1 MDPQH
6 QPPVP
11 VKKTILIVNQF
22 ITQTTRFLNHFSTLA
37 EEKLQKVFHDVNRI
51 ETTLV
56 LLESRLL
63 RLDGFDDMAVA
74 PATNSSQPAPA
85 AAAGPAAGAAAPLPA
100 VAGAA
105 SSAAPPPPQP
115 AAQDPATAA
124 AAAAAAAPPPPPV
137 VVVVKCKDDPVL
149 SPYFKLLRLGAA
161 PQAVKMK
168 MAAEGNAD
176 PSLLD
181 LDPESASPL
190 TQPGGGGAAS
200 AAAAA
205 AAPPPAPAPAPQAP
219 QSLAAPPPPPLQ
231 ALMPPPP
238 VAAMSTPPPAA
249 RPPVV
254 SVAAAAPPPPPAAG
268 GGGAFKDDPSYAPF
282 FRMLKVGVPP
292 DAVRLKV
299 AAAGLN
305 PAAIEG

>member
-1 MDPQH
+1 M
-6 QPPVP
+6 
-11 VKKTILIVNQF
+11 
-22 ITQTTRFLNHFSTLA
+22 LA
-37 EEKLQKVFHDVNRI
+37 
-51 ETTLV
+51 
-56 LLESRLL
+56 
-63 RLDGFDDMAVA
+63 
-74 PATNSSQPAPA
+74 
-85 AAAGPAAGAAAPLPA
+85 
-100 VAGAA
+100 
-105 SSAAPPPPQP
+105 
-115 AAQDPATAA
+115 
-124 AAAAAAAPPPPPV
+124 
-137 VVVVKCKDDPVL
+137 
-149 SPYFKLLRLGAA
+149 PYFRLLRLGAA

-168 MAAEGNAD
+168 MAAEGNVD

-190 TQPGGGGAAS
+190 TQPGGG

-205 AAPPPAPAPAPQAP
+205 AAPPAPAPVAAPAPLAP

-238 VAAMSTPPPAA
+238 VAAVATPPPAA
-249 RPPVV
+249 RPPVA
-254 SVAAAAPPPPPAAG
+254 SVAAAAPPPPPPAAAG